1 MCFLRLTRRFVDP
14 SKWVTGVSVSIT
26 REECDQV
33 VALGIECPAALP
45 RAAAKLQWISDE
57 AAVVSKTKTC
67 LTGCA
72 VEAIRSGMTLL
83 KALSE

>member
-1 MCFLRLTRRFVDP
+1 M
-14 SKWVTGVSVSIT
+14 
-26 REECDQV
+26 
-33 VALGIECPAALP
+33 ALGIECPAALP

-57 AAVVSKTKTC
+57 AAVVSKIKTC
-67 LTGCA
+67 LAGCA